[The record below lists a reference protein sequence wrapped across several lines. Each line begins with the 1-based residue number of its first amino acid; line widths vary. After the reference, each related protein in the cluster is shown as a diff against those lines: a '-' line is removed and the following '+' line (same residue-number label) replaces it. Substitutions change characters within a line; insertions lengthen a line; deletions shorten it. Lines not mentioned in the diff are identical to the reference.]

1 MRLEDEILTKIYNQ
15 EEKEEGG
22 IPEEEKPE
30 EEISGETGE
39 ESEEDWE

>member
-15 EEKEEGG
+15 EEKEEEG
-22 IPEEEKPE
+22 IPEEEKSE